1 MLWSDLPDPSRNLAG
16 AVWCCPGFPTAPSA
30 MARIRRPNQSTGW
43 MAGYRPADTS
53 HAAALEL
60 EQRLRQREGL
70 REPFADA
77 IARLPLSELER
88 WSD

>member
-1 MLWSDLPDPSRNLAG
+1 
-16 AVWCCPGFPTAPSA
+16 

-43 MAGYRPADTS
+43 MAGYCPADTS

-70 REPFADA
+70 REPFPDA
-77 IARLPLSELER
+77 VARLPLSELER

>member
-1 MLWSDLPDPSRNLAG
+1 
-16 AVWCCPGFPTAPSA
+16 
-30 MARIRRPNQSTGW
+30 
-43 MAGYRPADTS
+43 MAGYCPADTP

-70 REPFADA
+70 RDA